1 MRYKIIDVYQ
11 LQNIQR
17 YIAKCLKTQ
26 SPQFIVIESD
36 QTLCKE
42 LDIIDVD
49 LQASIATWATGE
61 RIDLKIIHQSNQI
74 EKFYD
79 FEH

>member
-1 MRYKIIDVYQ
+1 M
-11 LQNIQR
+11 
-17 YIAKCLKTQ
+17 
-26 SPQFIVIESD
+26 IESD

-61 RIDLKIIHQSNQI
+61 RIDLKIIHQSNHI